1 MDEALLDTDILS
13 EILKQRNLLVRQ
25 KAAQYLKHHGRF
37 ALSVFT
43 RFEIVRGYKE
53 KNAVR
58 QLQRF
63 DGFCQRSLIMPADD
77 AVFEKAGELWVAA
90 RRGGYA
96 HGDADLIIAATA
108 LESGRVLL
116 TGNTAH
122 FAWIPALR
130 LDDWRQP

>member
-13 EILKQRNLLVRQ
+13 EVLKQRHPIVAH
-25 KAAQYLKHHGRF
+25 KAAQYLHAHGRF

-43 RFEIVRGYKE
+43 RFEITRGYKE

-63 DGFCQRSLIMPADD
+63 EVFCQRSIILPASDI
-77 AVFEKAGELWVAA
+77 VFEKAGELWVEA
-90 RRGGYA
+90 RRAGHA

-108 LESGRVLL
+108 LESGRVLA
-116 TGNTAH
+116 TGNTPH
-122 FAWIPALR
+122 FAWISGLR
-130 LDDWRQP
+130 LDDWR

>member
-1 MDEALLDTDILS
+1 MDETLLDTDILS
-13 EILKQRNLLVRQ
+13 EVLKRRNFLVRQ
-25 KAAQYLKHHGRF
+25 TAAQYLKQHGRF

-53 KNAVR
+53 KNAIR

-63 DGFCQRSLIMPADD
+63 EGFCQRSLILPADD
-77 AVFEKAGELWVAA
+77 SVFEKAGELWVAA

-108 LESGRVLL
+108 LQSGRVLV

-122 FAWIPALR
+122 FAWIPGLR
-130 LDDWRQP
+130 LDDWRQT